1 MVYRIARGRQS
12 DAPGSQW
19 LTRRLACHHHMQPR
33 RPTRRRGVVAV
44 QVMTVSTI
52 MIGMAAL
59 VVDMGYLW
67 NVRADL
73 QRTADAAAL
82 AAAAMLGEGGEAPS
96 LARATAEEYVDRNDV
111 MNEPVALAL
120 DDVTLGRA
128 NLVDGRYEFFQVSD
142 NEFPDAVKVKV
153 SATRDLFFAR
163 YFGRDHRTMAA
174 EATALLVPRDIV
186 IVADLSASHNDD
198 SELGSF
204 ADTQINIWDVWS
216 SLPGGSHSGDSTWS
230 PAGLDGLELDG
241 EGFSSQSAG
250 PAWGFFQ
257 ELRWGTEGFGEGY
270 SAHSDPGLISLP
282 RYGSGHSE
290 WNSAAL
296 TNYLTNLQF
305 DGGAQYSA
313 DEIQEILNTGHHS
326 SFSRYRRQV
335 AVALGLARWD
345 SGKPGGAWESV
356 PGASAG
362 NGNDRIDSY
371 EIEYIESFFGEPG
384 SRWLDYIN
392 WAAASW
398 SRMRGA
404 DNGFQY
410 CFGPKTFT
418 NYLLEQ
424 RWSHSKTPE
433 LADAPCQPMQAVKDA
448 VEVMVDVVA
457 SFDNDDQMAL
467 DIYGHT
473 VHHRVPLVTGN
484 DLYQISTGPN
494 GLTGMQAGH
503 FDGWTNMGGGLEY
516 GIETLSNTPARSASH
531 KMIVL
536 LTDGNAN
543 ITPTGQYPSGSYAD
557 QQEIMAQARQYVL
570 DQAQIAADQG
580 FRIFAVSVGAY
591 ADTGLMDEVAAI
603 GRGEH
608 LEATSNDIATYQAEL
623 EDIFMRLGGKRP
635 VELIN

>member
-1 MVYRIARGRQS
+1 MVYGIANGRYSDTGRSQMMAGRGG
-12 DAPGSQW
+12 DC
-19 LTRRLACHHHMQPR
+19 RRLRPR

-73 QRTADAAAL
+73 QRTADSAAL
-82 AAAAMLGEGGEAPS
+82 AAAAMLGEGSEAPT
-96 LARATAEEYVDRNDV
+96 LARSTAQEYVEANPV
-111 MNEPVALAL
+111 LNEPVAITLE
-120 DDVTLGRA
+120 DVTLGRA
-128 NLVDGRYEFFQVSD
+128 NLVDGNYEFFEVAD
-142 NEFPDAVKVKV
+142 TEYPDAVSVRV

-163 YFGRDHRTMAA
+163 YFGRNQRTMAA

-198 SELGSF
+198 SELGSYM
-204 ADTQINIWDVWS
+204 DTQINIWNVWDA
-216 SLPGGSHSGDSTWS
+216 LPGGSDEADTTWTE
-230 PAGLDGLELDG
+230 AGLSGLVLD
-241 EGFSSQSAG
+241 ENGFNSQSAG

-257 ELRWGTEGFGEGY
+257 NLRWGEEGFGEGY
-270 SAHSDPGLISLP
+270 DPSSDPGMIRLP
-282 RYGSGHSE
+282 RYGSGHSD
-290 WNSAAL
+290 WNNSDLSSFL
-296 TNYLTNLQF
+296 TNIEFN
-305 DGGAQYSA
+305 GGAHYSA

-326 SFSRYRRQV
+326 SFSRYKRQV
-335 AVALGLARWD
+335 AVALGFARWD

-371 EIEYIESFFGEPG
+371 EIEYVESFFGESG

-392 WAAASW
+392 WAASSW
-398 SRMRGA
+398 SRMKSA
-404 DNGFQY
+404 NSGFQY

-418 NYLLEQ
+418 DYLLEQ
-424 RWSHSKTPE
+424 RWSNSKTPE
-433 LADAPCQPMQAVKDA
+433 LADTPCQPMQAVKDSVELM
-448 VEVMVDVVA
+448 VEVVA
-457 SFDNDDQMAL
+457 GFDNDDQLAL

-473 VHHRVPLVTGN
+473 MRHRVPLVSN
-484 DLYQISTGPN
+484 PNLHEISTGPN
-494 GLTGMQAGH
+494 GLSGMQAGH

-543 ITPTGQYPSGSYAD
+543 ITPSGQYPSGSWSD
-557 QQEIMAQARQYVL
+557 QQEILAEARQYVL
-570 DQAQIAADQG
+570 DQAQIASDLG

-591 ADTGLMDEVAAI
+591 ADTGLMDEVAEI

-608 LEATSNDIATYQAEL
+608 LQANSNDIATYQAEL
-623 EDIFMRLGGKRP
+623 EDIFIRLGGKRP